1 VYRIVDYVDSD
12 GKDVYREWYRRLR
25 DSKAKAAMERRMV
38 RIESG
43 NVGDH
48 KYCRDGV
55 WELRV
60 DVGAGYRI
68 YYGRMGV
75 EIVLL
80 LCGGDKSSQ
89 SQDIE
94 RAVGYWKSA
103 QKETK

>member
-1 VYRIVDYVDSD
+1 
-12 GKDVYREWYRRLR
+12 
-25 DSKAKAAMERRMV
+25 MERRLV
-38 RIESG
+38 RMESG
-43 NVGDH
+43 NFGDH

-68 YYGRMGV
+68 YYARMGT

-89 SQDIE
+89 SQDIA
-94 RAVGYWKSA
+94 RAVGYWKDA
-103 QKETK
+103 QKEAK